1 MPRMKKSASED
12 VKPTASETAAVKSPA
27 KSATAKK
34 VEELYLQAGGQ
45 EWNISDCKERAAA
58 DYTAQGHTSASIKK
72 LAVYLKPDEGKAYYV
87 VNDSEN
93 GSIDL

>member
-1 MPRMKKSASED
+1 MPRTKKSEAVD
-12 VKPTASETAAVKSPA
+12 VKPGEAAAPQTKTKKA
-27 KSATAKK
+27 AAKK

-45 EWNISDCKERAAA
+45 EWNITDCKERAAA
-58 DYTAQGHTSASIKK
+58 DYTAQGHTEASIKK

-87 VNDSEN
+87 VNDTEN

>member
-1 MPRMKKSASED
+1 MPRTKKTASVD
-12 VKPTASETAAVKSPA
+12 VKPAASETAAGKT
-27 KSATAKK
+27 SARSASAKK
-34 VEELYLQAGGQ
+34 VEELYLQIGGQ
-45 EWNISDCKERAAA
+45 EWNLSDCKERAAA
-58 DYTAQGHTSASIKK
+58 DYAAQGHTLASIKK